1 MFLILFLFKSYD
13 WLFYKCFY
21 LVYSVCVG
29 GIADEKM
36 TKKQFYNARYD
47 AVFKNAAKNDKVVFR
62 PFLNFALERDVK
74 DYKIMLNELPKKNYS
89 IRSKTLDIN
98 VKTDIGNI
106 IVEINNGY
114 YNSLPIRNLAYLSSV
129 FSNSVSRGE
138 SYDNVPLHILL
149 NITWGK
155 GLKGD
160 VITDYYVQSDK
171 GIKYCDKMII
181 REINMD
187 LLLNMWYHG
196 DKRKALK
203 YSHFLM
209 LGLDKD
215 DLKKLCK
222 KKGHE
227 YMEKYMRNVEE
238 LNEDS
243 EFVNVISQEK
253 DNEMVINTLK
263 NEAIREGKEEGI
275 KEGIVETAKALLKEN
290 ISIDIISR
298 TTGLKKEEIEKLRE
312 TA

>member
-1 MFLILFLFKSYD
+1 
-13 WLFYKCFY
+13 
-21 LVYSVCVG
+21 
-29 GIADEKM
+29 M
-36 TKKQFYNARYD
+36 TKKQFYDARYD
-47 AVFKNAAKNDKVVFR
+47 VVFKNAVANDKVVFR
-62 PFLNFALERDVK
+62 PFLNCALEINVK

-155 GLKGD
+155 RLKGD

-196 DKRKALK
+196 NKKEAQK

-209 LGLDKD
+209 LGLDMD

-222 KKGHE
+222 KRGHE
-227 YMEKYMRNVEE
+227 YMEKYMKNVEE

-275 KEGIVETAKALLKEN
+275 KEKAIETAKALLKEK

-298 TTGLKKEEIEKLRE
+298 TTGLTEEEIEKLRE

>member
-1 MFLILFLFKSYD
+1 MSK
-13 WLFYKCFY
+13 
-21 LVYSVCVG
+21 
-29 GIADEKM
+29 E
-36 TKKQFYNARYD
+36 QFYNARYD
-47 AVFKNAAKNDKVVFR
+47 AVFKNAVANDREVFHD
-62 PFLNFALERDVK
+62 FLKLSLEREIK
-74 DYKIMLNELPKKNYS
+74 DYKIIPNEMPKKNYS

-114 YNSLPIRNLAYLSSV
+114 YNSLPIRNLVYLSSV

-160 VITDYYVQSDK
+160 ILTDYYVQSDK
-171 GIKYCDKMII
+171 KIKYCDRIII

-187 LLLNMWYHG
+187 LLLNVWYYK
-196 DKRKALK
+196 DKKEAQK

-209 LGLDKD
+209 LGLDKK
-215 DLKKLCK
+215 DLSYLCEK
-222 KKGHE
+222 EGHE
-227 YMEKYMRNVEE
+227 YMKKYMKNVEE

-243 EFVNVISQEK
+243 EFVNVISPDK

-263 NEAIREGKEEGI
+263 NEAIKEGRLEGIKEGRLEGI
-275 KEGIVETAKALLKEN
+275 KEGIKEGIEKNTLETAKKMLKKK
-290 ISIDIISR
+290 IDINLIAEC
-298 TTGLKKEEIEKLRE
+298 TGLTKEEINSLK
-312 TA
+312 

>member
-1 MFLILFLFKSYD
+1 MSK
-13 WLFYKCFY
+13 
-21 LVYSVCVG
+21 
-29 GIADEKM
+29 E
-36 TKKQFYNARYD
+36 QFYNARYD
-47 AVFKNAAKNDKVVFR
+47 AVFKNAVANDREVFHD
-62 PFLNFALERDVK
+62 FLKLSLEREIK
-74 DYKIMLNELPKKNYS
+74 DYKIIPNEMPKKNYS

-114 YNSLPIRNLAYLSSV
+114 YNSLPIRNLVYLSSV

-160 VITDYYVQSDK
+160 ILTDYYVQSDK
-171 GIKYCDKMII
+171 KIKYCDRIII

-187 LLLNMWYHG
+187 LLLNVWYYK
-196 DKRKALK
+196 DKKEAQK

-209 LGLDKD
+209 LGLDKK
-215 DLKKLCK
+215 DLNYLCK
-222 KKGHE
+222 KEGHE
-227 YMEKYMRNVEE
+227 YMKKYMKNVEE

-243 EFVNVISQEK
+243 EFVNVISPDK

-263 NEAIREGKEEGI
+263 NEAIKEGKLEGI
-275 KEGIVETAKALLKEN
+275 KEGKRESTLETARKFLKEKVD
-290 ISIDIISR
+290 IDIISKC
-298 TTGLKKEEIEKLRE
+298 TGLTQEEINSLK
-312 TA
+312 

>member
-1 MFLILFLFKSYD
+1 MSK
-13 WLFYKCFY
+13 
-21 LVYSVCVG
+21 
-29 GIADEKM
+29 E
-36 TKKQFYNARYD
+36 QFYNARYD
-47 AVFKNAAKNDKVVFR
+47 AVFKNAVANDREVFHD
-62 PFLNFALERDVK
+62 FLKLSLEREIK
-74 DYKIMLNELPKKNYS
+74 DYKIIPNEMPKKNYS

-114 YNSLPIRNLAYLSSV
+114 YNSLPIRNLVYLSSV

-160 VITDYYVQSDK
+160 ILTDYYVQSDK
-171 GIKYCDKMII
+171 KIKYCDRIII

-187 LLLNMWYHG
+187 LLLNTWYYK
-196 DKRKALK
+196 DKKEAQK

-209 LGLDKD
+209 LGLDKK
-215 DLKKLCK
+215 DLNYLCEK
-222 KKGHE
+222 EGH
-227 YMEKYMRNVEE
+227 KYMKKYMKNVEE

-243 EFVNVISQEK
+243 EFVNVISPDK

-263 NEAIREGKEEGI
+263 NEAIKEGKLEGIKEGKLEGI
-275 KEGIVETAKALLKEN
+275 KEGIEKNTLETAKKMLDDNL
-290 ISIDIISR
+290 SIDMVSKY
-298 TTGLKKEEIEKLRE
+298 TGLTKEEINSLK
-312 TA
+312 

>member
-1 MFLILFLFKSYD
+1 MSK
-13 WLFYKCFY
+13 
-21 LVYSVCVG
+21 
-29 GIADEKM
+29 E
-36 TKKQFYNARYD
+36 QFYNARYD
-47 AVFKNAAKNDKVVFR
+47 AVFKNAVANDREVFHD
-62 PFLNFALERDVK
+62 FLKLSLEREIK
-74 DYKIMLNELPKKNYS
+74 DYKIIPNEMPKKNYS

-114 YNSLPIRNLAYLSSV
+114 YNSLPIRNLVYLSSV

-160 VITDYYVQSDK
+160 ILTDYYVQSDK
-171 GIKYCDKMII
+171 KIKYCDRIII

-187 LLLNMWYHG
+187 LLLNTWYYK
-196 DKRKALK
+196 DKKKAQK

-209 LGLDKD
+209 LGLDKK
-215 DLKKLCK
+215 DLNYLCEK
-222 KKGHE
+222 EGHE
-227 YMEKYMRNVEE
+227 YMKKYMKNVEE

-243 EFVNVISQEK
+243 EFVNVISPDK

-263 NEAIREGKEEGI
+263 NEAIKEGKLEGIKEGKLEGI
-275 KEGIVETAKALLKEN
+275 KEGIEKNTLETAKKMLKKKLDIN
-290 ISIDIISR
+290 LISEC
-298 TTGLKKEEIEKLRE
+298 TGLTKEEINSLKEAQKNC
-312 TA
+312 

>member
-1 MFLILFLFKSYD
+1 MFLILFLFKSYV
-13 WLFYKCFY
+13 LAFYRCFY

-29 GIADEKM
+29 GIGDEKM

-227 YMEKYMRNVEE
+227 YMEKYMKNVEE

-298 TTGLKKEEIEKLRE
+298 TTGLKKEEIEKLIE

>member
-1 MFLILFLFKSYD
+1 MSK
-13 WLFYKCFY
+13 
-21 LVYSVCVG
+21 
-29 GIADEKM
+29 E
-36 TKKQFYNARYD
+36 QFYNARYD
-47 AVFKNAAKNDKVVFR
+47 AVFKNAVANDREVFHD
-62 PFLNFALERDVK
+62 FLKLSLEREIK
-74 DYKIMLNELPKKNYS
+74 DYKIIPNEMPKKNYS

-114 YNSLPIRNLAYLSSV
+114 YNSLPIRNLVYLSSV

-160 VITDYYVQSDK
+160 ILTDYYVQSDK
-171 GIKYCDKMII
+171 KIKYCDRIII

-187 LLLNMWYHG
+187 LLLNTWYYK
-196 DKRKALK
+196 DKKEAQK

-209 LGLDKD
+209 LGLDKK
-215 DLKKLCK
+215 DLNYLCEK
-222 KKGHE
+222 EGH
-227 YMEKYMRNVEE
+227 KYMKKYMKNVEE

-243 EFVNVISQEK
+243 EFVNVISPDK

-263 NEAIREGKEEGI
+263 NEAIKEGRLEGI
-275 KEGIVETAKALLKEN
+275 KEGIKEGRLEGKRESTLETARKFLKEKVD
-290 ISIDIISR
+290 IDIISR
-298 TTGLKKEEIEKLRE
+298 CTGLTKEEINSLK
-312 TA
+312 

>member
-1 MFLILFLFKSYD
+1 MSK
-13 WLFYKCFY
+13 
-21 LVYSVCVG
+21 
-29 GIADEKM
+29 E
-36 TKKQFYNARYD
+36 QFYNARYD
-47 AVFKNAAKNDKVVFR
+47 AVFKNAVANDREVFHD
-62 PFLNFALERDVK
+62 FLKLSLEREIK
-74 DYKIMLNELPKKNYS
+74 DYKIIPNEMPKKNYS

-114 YNSLPIRNLAYLSSV
+114 YNSLPIRNLVYLSSV

-160 VITDYYVQSDK
+160 ILTDYYVQSDK
-171 GIKYCDKMII
+171 KIKYCDRIII

-187 LLLNMWYHG
+187 LLLNVWYYK
-196 DKRKALK
+196 DKKEAQK

-209 LGLDKD
+209 LGLDKK
-215 DLKKLCK
+215 DLNYLCK
-222 KKGHE
+222 KEGHE
-227 YMEKYMRNVEE
+227 YMKKYMKNVEE

-243 EFVNVISQEK
+243 EFVNVISPDK

-263 NEAIREGKEEGI
+263 NEAIKEGRLEGI
-275 KEGIVETAKALLKEN
+275 KEGIKEGIEKNTLETAKKMLDDNL
-290 ISIDIISR
+290 SIDMVSKY
-298 TTGLKKEEIEKLRE
+298 TGLTKEEINSLKE
-312 TA
+312 A